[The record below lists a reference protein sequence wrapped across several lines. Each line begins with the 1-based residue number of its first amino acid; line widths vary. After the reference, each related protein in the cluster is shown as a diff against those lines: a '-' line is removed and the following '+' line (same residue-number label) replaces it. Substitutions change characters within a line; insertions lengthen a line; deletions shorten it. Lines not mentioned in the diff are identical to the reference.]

1 MKCYNCNNDVP
12 DYQENCGSCGAVVKC
27 CMNCVFYEES
37 YGSGKCL
44 KGKYESNPK
53 AKTYCDEFHIK

>member
-1 MKCYNCNNDVP
+1 MWRSRQMLY
-12 DYQENCGSCGAVVKC
+12 EF
-27 CMNCVFYEES
+27 VFYEES